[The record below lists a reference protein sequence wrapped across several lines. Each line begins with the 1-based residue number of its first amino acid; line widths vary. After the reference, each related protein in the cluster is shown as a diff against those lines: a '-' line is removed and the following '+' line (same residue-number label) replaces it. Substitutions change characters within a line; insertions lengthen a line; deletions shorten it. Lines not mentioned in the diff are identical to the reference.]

1 MAAVQAAET
10 KATPSII
17 IEWYGLLDHE
27 GLVEWPPTQRASK
40 QRNII
45 TDKLRALIA
54 QRDVRVL
61 VVAPMISDN
70 NLQLGRKA
78 VAAGER
84 AYNALE
90 HAKP

>member
-1 MAAVQAAET
+1 MVRSSRSRGSRRMYSNSAYVQTA
-10 KATPSII
+10 K
-17 IEWYGLLDHE
+17 
-27 GLVEWPPTQRASK
+27 
-40 QRNII
+40 II

-54 QRDVRVL
+54 ERDVRVH
-61 VVAPMISDN
+61 VVAPMTTDD

-90 HAKP
+90 HAQTLSELNRALKF